1 MSRLVIVNPGHL
13 SLVQDLGRWGVAQ
26 YGLSQ
31 GGVADLQAHCWAQK
45 MLQNP
50 ASNASIEILFGHAQF
65 RALEPITM
73 MLSGADCYA
82 TITSSSAS
90 VTQSEQAVSNWQP
103 FTLQPGETLQLNTPK
118 TGARSY
124 LSVKGEFRLDL
135 SFGSVSTVVRNR
147 IGGIKNGEPLRQG
160 DILTINEPNSQ
171 HCAEHE
177 LVASLGAAPRFL
189 RSYYPQK
196 QRIRLIPSYQFASFD
211 TTFINELFNRWFT
224 VSAQS
229 DRMGIRLSSS
239 ETPITTP
246 IIKQATL
253 NQTDIISEGIAC
265 GSVQITHGGSPIIL
279 LQDRQT
285 LGGYRKAGVI
295 AFRDLAK
302 LGQLRPGAQ
311 IQFELTN
318 IEVERVK
325 QRAFYHYFSI

>member
-1 MSRLVIVNPGHL
+1 MPRLVIISPGHL
-13 SLVQDLGRWGVAQ
+13 SLIQDLGRFGVAQ

-45 MLQNP
+45 VLQNP
-50 ASNASIEILFGHAQF
+50 TSNASIEVLFGHAQF
-65 RALEPITM
+65 QALEPITI

-82 TITSSSAS
+82 SITSPKSAASSK
-90 VTQSEQAVSNWQP
+90 QAISNWRP
-103 FTLQPGETLQLNTPK
+103 FTLKSGETLQLNTPR
-118 TGARSY
+118 TGARTY
-124 LSVKGEFRLDL
+124 LSVRGEFQLASSL
-135 SFGSVSTVVRNR
+135 GSASTVVRNR
-147 IGGIKNGEPLRQG
+147 IGGIKNGEPLRRG
-160 DILTINEPNSQ
+160 DILTINESKPQYN
-171 HCAEHE
+171 ANKEAPTE
-177 LVASLGAAPRFL
+177 LASIPRSAIS
-189 RSYYPQK
+189 RYPMQ
-196 QRIRLIPSYQFASFD
+196 QRIRLIPSYQFSSFD
-211 TTFINELFNRWFT
+211 PTMTKALLNRWFT
-224 VSAQS
+224 VSTQS

-239 ETPITTP
+239 EAPTT
-246 IIKQATL
+246 QHTGL

-325 QRAFYHYFSI
+325 QRAFYRYFSL